1 MLPEEQNILW
11 QKQAR
16 ELGGEHLVAVI
27 EGMGNDIHSVKR
39 RLDQVDKHMKDAFPN
54 GDLEGHR
61 LFHDAMIART
71 RELRAL
77 KIVIRDKTLAG
88 LVWSAMAFVGWCIW
102 STIKQKVGYD
112 I

>member
-1 MLPEEQNILW
+1 MPTEEQNVLW

-16 ELGGEHLVAVI
+16 DLGGDHLVAVI
-27 EGMGNDIHSVKR
+27 EGMGHDISSVKR
-39 RLDQVDKHMKDAFPN
+39 RLDMVDKHMKDAFPN

-61 LFHDAMIART
+61 LFHDAMISRT
-71 RELRAL
+71 REIRAL

-88 LVWSAMAFVGWCIW
+88 LVWSAMMFIGWCIW
-102 STIKQKVGYD
+102 STIKQKLGYG